1 MATQIRHG
9 IFLPSLNLISSASSI
24 ICLLKWKNQEMM
36 SQAKLLS
43 NLILIKNY
51 TRKKEEL
58 KSKSH
63 CS

>member
-9 IFLPSLNLISSASSI
+9 IFLPSLNLISSVSSI

-36 SQAKLLS
+36 NQAKLLS

-58 KSKSH
+58 KSKSL

>member
-1 MATQIRHG
+1 
-9 IFLPSLNLISSASSI
+9 
-24 ICLLKWKNQEMM
+24 MM

-63 CS
+63 CSWTFTLQLVTGSHLKRTLQKTLKT